1 MNDNID
7 LTKILK
13 DCPIG
18 WDFYSSIYG
27 YVTFCRIENDTE
39 YSVKF
44 FYRNKDNSK

>member
-18 WDFYSSIYG
+18 WHFYSSIYG

-44 FYRNKDNSK
+44 FYRNKDNSN